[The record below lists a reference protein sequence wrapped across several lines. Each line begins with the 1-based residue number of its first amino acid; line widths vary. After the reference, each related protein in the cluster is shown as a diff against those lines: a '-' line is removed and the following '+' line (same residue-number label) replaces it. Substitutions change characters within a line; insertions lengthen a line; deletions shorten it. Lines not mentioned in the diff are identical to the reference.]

1 MNHISTL
8 PTSLHAVRPTCYA
21 PHYGRLVL
29 IHLLFIGL
37 FYWFSIILQNY
48 QSDPGNELVKIVLY
62 LLFQSL
68 GLGVLLSV
76 FLYSASHFRR
86 INSFDS
92 PRLTTMLWLLASSIL
107 CFPAIMDHFGIL
119 ADDLFE
125 IAWIFSFIGGYLIY
139 QACYFLTRKII
150 LDDDT
155 PVSYIQLPMTGEV
168 VEGMHNPY
176 LLVGNFYIALPKSYS
191 DQCGQQMT
199 FEVLAFCQKAYIQLE
214 EGIYEEFVHTV
225 HPDTY
230 NVPTEESYDSGQIL
244 G

>member
-8 PTSLHAVRPTCYA
+8 PTSLHVVRPTCYA

-29 IHLLFIGL
+29 IHLLLVGL
-37 FYWFSIILQNY
+37 FYLFSLFLKNY
-48 QSDPGNELVKIVLY
+48 QSDPGNILATTAINI
-62 LLFQSL
+62 LFQSL
-68 GLGVLLSV
+68 GLGILLCV

-92 PRLTTMLWLLASSIL
+92 PRLTTILFLLVSSIL
-107 CFPAIMDHFGIL
+107 CFPLIMKHFGIL
-119 ADDLFE
+119 ADDLFL
-125 IAWIFSFIGGYLIY
+125 ITFLFSPIGGYLIY

-150 LDDDT
+150 PDENT

-168 VEGMHNPY
+168 VKGMHNPY
-176 LLVGNFYIALPKSYS
+176 LLVGSYYIALPKSYH
-191 DQCGQQMT
+191 DHCGRQMT
-199 FEVLAFCQKAYIQLE
+199 FQVLAFCQKAYIQLE

-230 NVPTEESYDSGQIL
+230 SVPTEEGYDIGQIL